1 MVSLCKFTTLLNP
14 TASAEEPVVAFGDD
28 TKARMA
34 AVTVFS
40 IANKFGDFI
49 RTGWRNILDCILRLH
64 KLGLLPARVASDA
77 TEDADNASKELML
90 QGVVNPE
97 WCFVHKL
104 CSRSVAGLNLGSNE
118 SLAKTSRQH
127 S

>member
-14 TASAEEPVVAFGDD
+14 TASNDEPVVAFGDD

-34 AVTVFS
+34 AITVFS

-64 KLGLLPARVASDA
+64 KLGLLPSKVASDA
-77 TEDADNASKELML
+77 TEDTEGAGE
-90 QGVVNPE
+90 GVFSYRIFFQRSS
-97 WCFVHKL
+97 CMRKL
-104 CSRSVAGLNLGSNE
+104 LCRL
-118 SLAKTSRQH
+118 
-127 S
+127 

>member
-1 MVSLCKFTTLLNP
+1 VLDDLVVSLCKFTTLLNP

-97 WCFVHKL
+97 WCFCQQVMLKICCRRTDL
-104 CSRSVAGLNLGSNE
+104 RF
-118 SLAKTSRQH
+118 Q
-127 S
+127 